1 MCRQLVQFVIM
12 HMQSYVLLEFLDFA
26 IITFKIKGALLFF
39 PKLRVLI
46 KENNN
51 APHGK
56 FHRFLFPFSSKFPYL
71 NFAPYVLHI

>member
-39 PKLRVLI
+39 PKLVYSLRTTTTRHMVSFI
-46 KENNN
+46 DFY
-51 APHGK
+51 
-56 FHRFLFPFSSKFPYL
+56 FHFLA
-71 NFAPYVLHI
+71 NFHT